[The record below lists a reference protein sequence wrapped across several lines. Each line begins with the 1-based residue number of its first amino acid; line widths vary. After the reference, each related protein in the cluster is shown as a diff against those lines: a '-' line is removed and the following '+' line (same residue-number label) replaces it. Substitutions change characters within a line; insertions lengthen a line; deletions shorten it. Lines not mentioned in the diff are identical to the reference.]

1 MQATNTAATVET
13 LPSWEEMSELEQL
26 SCIWW
31 DAYKDAHGFR
41 PRGTDTS
48 AWTVEMFKAEI
59 EHLADV
65 IDREEK
71 LRLEDEA
78 HAARRLED
86 RIAATILQGAGD
98 RATAIRW
105 IADAEGANGDM
116 EYLCYLL
123 GVKYG
128 YFKEAA

>member
-1 MQATNTAATVET
+1 MQTISPAATVET

-26 SCIWW
+26 SCIYW
-31 DAYKDAHGFR
+31 DMYKDAYGFR

-48 AWTVEMFKAEI
+48 AWTVEMFNAEFK
-59 EHLADV
+59 HLAEV

-71 LRLEDEA
+71 LRVENQA
-78 HAARRLED
+78 AAARRLEAQ
-86 RIAATILQGAGD
+86 IAAMILQGTPD

-116 EYLCYLL
+116 DYLCFLL

-128 YFKEAA
+128 YFKECV